1 MQRFSPR
8 GEGSESHIRFPSPAV
23 LHQEDENPECL
34 ALKVSGAY
42 FGDSQSTVGNR
53 DSSFKGHTL
62 WDLSADQTH
71 LLILE
76 NFLERQE
83 ATGAYPGTQT
93 LVSVDTGAD
102 KWQFGILPLAL
113 QFQGT

>member
-23 LHQEDENPECL
+23 LHQEEESPECL
-34 ALKVSGAY
+34 TLKVSGAY
-42 FGDSQSTVGNR
+42 VEDSQSTVGNR
-53 DSSFKGHTL
+53 DSNFKRLTL
-62 WDLSADQTH
+62 WGLSADQTC

-76 NFLERQE
+76 SFLERQE

-93 LVSVDTGAD
+93 LVSVDTGAG

>member
-1 MQRFSPR
+1 M
-8 GEGSESHIRFPSPAV
+8 
-23 LHQEDENPECL
+23 

-53 DSSFKGHTL
+53 DSSFKGHAL
-62 WDLSADQTH
+62 WDPSADQTH
-71 LLILE
+71 LLISE

-93 LVSVDTGAD
+93 PVSVDTGAG